1 MTAQDNDLVQSV
13 AVAAAADE
21 PATIAPASRRD
32 PIEDADASFT
42 RKRPRLHGSNSL
54 CAMSTEAH
62 TLDNHVEMT
71 IRSHP
76 PSSPVRAGD
85 DHNHSHTGDVAASPS
100 PAPVHSPILIP
111 SSDDEATS
119 PPIMVVNDE
128 DEGDNDE
135 AVGLAVHMDP
145 EDYFRRFPYSH
156 VGSYTSVV
164 RDLAQHV
171 QDIDNDIDADF
182 FLGLSQWLVNLPD
195 PSVDDMQG
203 FFVSKAA
210 FWDDFGLL
218 VHKVLSRRVSF
229 TRHDHDHD
237 HRVGDAF
244 YSFLSAYVRTS
255 SFLLLVDALL
265 ISQPRPD
272 DIYPLPLISQKH
284 LRHLHTIL
292 RSDKAPAY
300 HMVSKEYSVDIRK
313 MVLRLQQDFM
323 AANGAQNLL
332 RLAND
337 AILQVPI
344 GTQNHIAVFTSPVLV
359 ALGSSIFCSAIP
371 SSAHDRTEF
380 SRSTLLF
387 LEKYMD
393 DLFNLNRTAEA
404 NIARDLVQHFHALLF
419 ELCLWDKD
427 IEADLVARFLDF
439 RDPDSPTTSSPTEI
453 NPRTEQQD
461 EYCQD
466 HGSLAALVANAWK
479 FKILRKYLMKGKMDL
494 RVMSIGMMDSGLVE
508 IFKQYSDNDTVPNH
522 PVMNYL
528 SDFLIDGKVV
538 EYIISVDSHPQ
549 ILQRSGNIIG
559 FLVVNHRW
567 TDSQAD
573 SIWKTIAT
581 NPDPRVV
588 SATLT
593 MMRAILHLMKVTD
606 HLYLCIKLYELPIS
620 RYTINML
627 RFLHELSVKVVERAT
642 VEDYATRDRRA
653 KPWNVCVRVICD
665 TASQKETD
673 KELLDLHNEAIE
685 HLRGLAPHVPLDE
698 RLAIY
703 RECADHISNHSER
716 ATGSVKVIY
725 TLASSLRTGDGFFFQ
740 QNQDVTSK
748 ILEEIP
754 WLVEMEKNAEPSA
767 YQPLALRYRLELLA
781 LMICR
786 AGSAMPA
793 ELFPT
798 LWDHTV
804 GSHAIS
810 NNARDWAWAQLFQT
824 IKLIPDNEYCKQLVS
839 SYLSKMEACFYTPGM
854 FEFVANYNF
863 PTVRELVATDDG
875 VKTVLQIPGAD
886 LLWSMVLYSPE
897 GSVED
902 RAARLLASR
911 YVHINEAEGV
921 TLADV
926 EAAHVALV
934 EKCMHEIRDAC
945 KTVRESYSENTIPT
959 VSDTIRHE
967 KEGRCRRIILFQKLL
982 LERLRQKPEFNRAKR
997 ADSKIDEMDI
1007 PYGDAITI
1015 RFQCANGD
1023 RQAVSMGPDHT
1034 VDDLYRRLCYVSG
1047 YTKLNLFAKGHRV
1060 DVAAQAEE
1068 KLSDV
1073 DFGGQL
1079 LLQKAP
1085 EAKIT
1090 RPLSG
1095 SAAGSSV
1102 FESTVTK
1109 YFDELFSLMDSNDT
1123 ISQLLFDYL
1132 SFFPARNNIPDS
1144 VMTDAASSEG
1154 LFPPGKFFQAR
1165 YAALA
1170 LQAKL
1175 REQIRNKSSMDEKFL
1190 GKAVQNLNEAL
1201 LNEKIIGATISSLQ
1215 ELQLAAVIV
1224 TVLLDFLRERPSPDI
1239 SAGYFSDPAR
1249 LADRLVSILSMAL
1262 ETNEDATVIQDC
1274 YGAIIEASLHS
1285 RAVWEAFVEH
1295 PETSRLHGI
1304 LLLEDTRQFVR
1315 EHVAKKIASVCG
1327 GDLPSTCP
1335 LAKGEVAV
1343 QFWTTI
1349 SDIIPHSVRHSTQSQ
1364 QLYGIADHVFRA
1376 QDEYKRDENLLRAW
1390 LAQWSDLLLVYEH
1403 KEVMGRQDTDYV
1415 VFGLT
1420 KLLLCC
1426 ILSLKSFKQPVNAGN
1441 VMEQIFKKYIFTKS
1455 LPAIRASNVNIPILQ
1470 SHSRREIYD
1479 LMLALVDDSSTYND
1493 LLRLVGEVEL
1503 EECETALATLSVD
1516 RSMEVRSSTGY
1527 VGLYN
1532 PRAICYA
1539 NSLLTQLFMNLNFRK
1554 FMLGLELQESNGSQK
1569 LLLETQRLFT
1579 NMQHSFRRSAD
1590 PRSFAACVKN
1600 SDLMPIDI
1608 SVQMDADEFYNSLFD
1623 QWERQLIKEENKQEF
1638 RSFYGGQTLNQIKSK
1653 ECEHVSERS
1662 EPFFAVQCDVVGKS
1676 TLQESLQAFVSG
1688 DVMEGDNKYKCES
1701 CDRYVD
1707 AVKRTC
1713 FKQVPDNL
1721 IFHLKRFEFDLADFS
1736 RRKVHDH
1743 FEFPPCIDINAY
1755 HVDSLSDPTKAHE
1768 EDIFDLVGVLVHTG
1782 TCEHGH
1788 YYSYIRERPSPAGS
1802 AASTWVEFDDSN
1814 VVPFD
1819 PADIAYR
1826 TFGGMTDDTYS
1837 RMPKQYSAYM
1847 LFYQRRTAIEEDQ
1860 RKWVTSTNERT
1871 LKVPAP
1877 QALKEEVDVNNALI
1891 IQEYCQFDSNHTKFL
1906 RQLHAMSRT
1915 INHGS
1920 CSEDHGHEKQS
1931 LQIVLTHLAHI
1942 AWRHTTSDLFTETL
1956 LQLRRSVL
1964 PCAMCC
1970 NIFLKHFAI
1979 DESALFNLLVRCPHA
1994 KVRSQ
1999 IRSFLIDCL
2008 KVFREKEPNLY
2019 GLEATENDMDS
2030 DSSAMATKDGLLVD
2044 IIQRLRQTADDSYQ
2058 SIRGWDDFYLT
2069 LTQIVEIGHAEIAVF
2084 LNHGFLDFC
2093 IKLLSIHVHRR
2104 LQDDYPEFWRIL
2116 SKKVGIYNRLV
2127 QFFSTLLSHMDT
2139 SLPLVPSTLI
2149 ENRGATFDR
2158 ECLKFPLTHRERQML
2173 FYWDPELKAIA
2184 VLDKA
2189 MEMFD
2194 LTKAEY
2200 FYPGDIVK
2208 TMIGWTDPHAQSNLF
2223 KTINDGIGLD
2233 PPFCD
2238 AYVRAALSFCETSP
2252 TAESVTRL
2260 ITTVSK
2266 AIASANQLEEER
2278 LPSGI
2283 AVLDFFIG
2291 LLKAENEAIFEQRH
2305 PYVFFYWVMARSRI
2319 WAPALLLNPLESVR
2333 QSAELLVSELYKDHE
2348 WPTDMVAFKWRSLRE
2363 LLGEMMQRII
2373 FEKDAGMLRIHM
2385 TPLISSC
2392 QFLLQQIFELVHSE
2406 DPDPNLDMY
2415 REDANDSARIYA
2427 WQTDIEPRLHSWP
2440 QEDNRLSAD
2449 LYDQSDFG
2457 SESDVEEVAGV
2468 D

>member
-1 MTAQDNDLVQSV
+1 
-13 AVAAAADE
+13 
-21 PATIAPASRRD
+21 
-32 PIEDADASFT
+32 
-42 RKRPRLHGSNSL
+42 
-54 CAMSTEAH
+54 MSTEAH
-62 TLDNHVEMT
+62 TPDNHVEMT

-76 PSSPVRAGD
+76 PSSPVRPGD
-85 DHNHSHTGDVAASPS
+85 DYHCHTGDVAASPS

-111 SSDDEATS
+111 SSDDEATN
-119 PPIMVVNDE
+119 PPVMVVNDE
-128 DEGDNDE
+128 DEDDKDEPASPPVMVVDEDEDEDDE
-135 AVGLAVHMDP
+135 AVGLAVHIDP
-145 EDYFRRFPYSH
+145 EDHFRRFPYSH

-195 PSVDDMQG
+195 PSVDMQG
-203 FFVSKAA
+203 FYVSKAA

-218 VHKVLSRRVSF
+218 VHKILSRRVSF

-244 YSFLSAYVRTS
+244 YSFLSAYIRTS

-265 ISQPRPD
+265 ISQTRPD

-323 AANGAQNLL
+323 AANGALNLF

-337 AILQVPI
+337 AIPQVPI

-359 ALGSSIFCSAIP
+359 ALGSSIFRSAIP
-371 SSAHDRTEF
+371 SNAHDRTEF

-404 NIARDLVQHFHALLF
+404 SIARDLVQHFHALLL

-439 RDPDSPTTSSPTEI
+439 RDPDSPTTSLPTEI
-453 NPRTEQQD
+453 NARTEQQD

-466 HGSLAALVANAWK
+466 PGSLAALVANAWK

-606 HLYLCIKLYELPIS
+606 HLYLCIQLYELPIS

-685 HLRGLAPHVPLDE
+685 HLHGLAPHVPLDE

-703 RECADHISNHSER
+703 RECADHISNHSEK

-725 TLASSLRTGDGFFFQ
+725 TLASSLHTGDGFFFQ
-740 QNQDVTSK
+740 QNQDVTRK

-754 WLVEMEKNAEPSA
+754 WLVETEKNAEPSV
-767 YQPLALRYRLELLA
+767 YHPLALRYRLELLA

-824 IKLIPDNEYCKQLVS
+824 IKLIPNNEYCRQLVS
-839 SYLSKMEACFYTPGM
+839 SYLSKMDPCFYTPGT

-863 PTVRELVATDDG
+863 PSVRELVMADDG
-875 VKTVLQIPGAD
+875 VKAVLQIPGAD

-945 KTVRESYSENTIPT
+945 KTIRESCSDDTIPII
-959 VSDTIRHE
+959 SDAIRHE

-1079 LLQKAP
+1079 LLQRAP

-1095 SAAGSSV
+1095 SVAGSSV

-1144 VMTDAASSEG
+1144 VMTDTVSSEG
-1154 LFPPGKFFQAR
+1154 FFPPGKFFQAR

-1175 REQIRNKSSMDEKFL
+1175 REQIRNSSMDEKFL
-1190 GKAVQNLNEAL
+1190 SKAVQHLNEAL
-1201 LNEKIIGATISSLQ
+1201 LNERLIGGTISSIQ
-1215 ELQLAAVIV
+1215 ELQLAAVLV
-1224 TVLLDFLRERPSPDI
+1224 TVLLDFLRERPFPDV

-1295 PETSRLHGI
+1295 PETPRLHGI
-1304 LLLEDTRQFVR
+1304 LLLEDTRQLVR

-1335 LAKGEVAV
+1335 LTKGEVAI
-1343 QFWTTI
+1343 QFWTAI
-1349 SDIIPHSVRHSTQSQ
+1349 SAIIPHSVGHSAQSQ
-1364 QLYGIADHVFRA
+1364 QLFGIADHVFRA

-1403 KEVMGRQDTDYV
+1403 KEVVGREDTDYV

-1455 LPAIRASNVNIPILQ
+1455 LPAIGASSVNVPILQ

-1600 SDLMPIDI
+1600 SDLLPIDI

-1713 FKQVPDNL
+1713 FKEVPDNL

-1755 HVDSLSDPTKAHE
+1755 HIDSLSNPTKAHD

-1802 AASTWVEFDDSN
+1802 AAPTWVEFDDSN

-1847 LFYQRRTAIEEDQ
+1847 LFYQRRTAIEKDQ

-1891 IQEYCQFDSNHTKFL
+1891 VQEYCQFDSNHTKFL

-1920 CSEDHGHEKQS
+1920 CSEDHAHEKQS

-2008 KVFREKEPNLY
+2008 KVSREKEPTLY
-2019 GLEATENDMDS
+2019 GFEVIENDMDS
-2030 DSSAMATKDGLLVD
+2030 DFSAITTKDGLLVD

-2069 LTQIVEIGHAEIAVF
+2069 LTQVVEIGHAEITVF
-2084 LNHGFLDFC
+2084 LNYGFLDFC

-2139 SLPLVPSTLI
+2139 SLPLVPSTVI
-2149 ENRGATFDR
+2149 ENRGATLDR
-2158 ECLKFPLTHRERQML
+2158 EYLKFPLTHRERQML

-2223 KTINDGIGLD
+2223 KTINDGVGLD

-2252 TAESVTRL
+2252 TAENVTRL

-2266 AIASANQLEEER
+2266 AIASANRLEEER
-2278 LPSGI
+2278 LPNGI

-2291 LLKAENEAIFEQRH
+2291 LLKAENEALFKQRH

-2333 QSAELLVSELYKDHE
+2333 QSAELLVGELYKDHE
-2348 WPTDMVAFKWRSLRE
+2348 WPSDMVAFKWRSLRE

-2392 QFLLQQIFELVHSE
+2392 QFLLRQVFDLVHSE

-2427 WQTDIEPRLHSWP
+2427 WQADIEPRLHSWP
-2440 QEDNRLSAD
+2440 QDDNLLSAGD

-2468 D
+2468 E